1 MPNEEGMP
9 KRVGRF
15 KKGFDITRYSSPK
28 GKEPPNFQKVQEARK
43 EMKNKRKQYVVD
55 NYDFSS
61 DSTEFDI
68 PEPVKKY
75 TRTDKLPVKRADRIA
90 YFLDLMKCGYGQREA
105 QKMFMKHFQC
115 SQGTAVKFRKEA
127 LEVLDRYTIKDCE
140 KMRSQQIMRL
150 EGLLTQ
156 AIENED
162 LKTANSII
170 DTINKVAGLYNKPPE
185 VVVAPVM
192 SFSFG
197 DDKTTIIDNNENEET
212 ADIILDAVDD
222 IKNKLKI

>member
-1 MPNEEGMP
+1 
-9 KRVGRF
+9 
-15 KKGFDITRYSSPK
+15 
-28 GKEPPNFQKVQEARK
+28 
-43 EMKNKRKQYVVD
+43 
-55 NYDFSS
+55 
-61 DSTEFDI
+61 
-68 PEPVKKY
+68 
-75 TRTDKLPVKRADRIA
+75 
-90 YFLDLMKCGYGQREA
+90 
-105 QKMFMKHFQC
+105 MKHFQC

-197 DDKTTIIDNNENEET
+197 DDKTTIINNNENEET
-212 ADIILDAVDD
+212 AEIILDAVDD
-222 IKNKLKI
+222 IKNKLDM

>member
-1 MPNEEGMP
+1 MSNEENKP
-9 KRVGRF
+9 ARVGRF

-43 EMKNKRKQYVVD
+43 EIKNKRKQYVVD

-68 PEPVKKY
+68 PEPQKKY

-105 QKMFMKHFQC
+105 QKMFMQHFQC
-115 SQGTAVKFRKEA
+115 SKGCAVNYRKEA
-127 LEVLDRYTIKDCE
+127 LEVLERYTIKDCE

-156 AIENED
+156 AIANED

-197 DDKTTIIDNNENEET
+197 DDKTTIINNNENEET

-222 IKNKLKI
+222 IKNKLNM